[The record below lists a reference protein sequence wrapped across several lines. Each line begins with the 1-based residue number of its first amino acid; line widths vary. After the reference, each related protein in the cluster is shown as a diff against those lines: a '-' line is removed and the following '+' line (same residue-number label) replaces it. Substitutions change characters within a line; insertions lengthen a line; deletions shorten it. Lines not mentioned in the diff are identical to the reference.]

1 MRIVGEKSRVL
12 GIKNERRIARKYGK
26 QGYQVL
32 IVNEKGFPDLI
43 VLKDKEIKFFVE
55 VKTGKHSVHPFQEKV
70 HKEIEKMGFQ
80 VRTERLERRS
90 PQR

>member
-1 MRIVGEKSRVL
+1 LKSEQKSENCGRKNTVL

-32 IVNEKGFPDLI
+32 IVNKKGFPDLI

-55 VKTGKHSVHPFQEKV
+55 VKTGKHRVHPFQK
-70 HKEIEKMGFQ
+70 
-80 VRTERLERRS
+80 S
-90 PQR
+90 S